1 MTSADD
7 TVTDPP
13 VKPKRNLP
21 RRGRWS
27 AEVAEAP
34 RRATEP
40 ARQTPKARAKPKQ
53 RRANPAGVLWSK
65 AAAAARSAEQL
76 LGAGDP
82 DGAAN
87 RAYYAAF
94 SAARAAL
101 ASVRASLASSKG
113 HATIVRRL
121 EKHLVQ
127 ERGLDHS
134 FGQPLFGR
142 LSHQRWVADYGDAGI
157 GMEPARAALGQVQGF
172 LAAVEPFVRK
182 AKP

>member
-1 MTSADD
+1 MSDD
-7 TVTDPP
+7 TTHDPP

-40 ARQTPKARAKPKQ
+40 ARQTAKAGAKPKQ
-53 RRANPAGVLWSK
+53 RRANPSGVLWSK
-65 AAAAARSAEQL
+65 AIAAARSAEQL
-76 LGAGDP
+76 LVSGDP

-94 SAARAAL
+94 SGARAAL
-101 ASVRASLASSKG
+101 AGVRASLAASKG
-113 HATIVRRL
+113 HATITRRL
-121 EKHLVQ
+121 EKHMVQ
-127 ERGLDHS
+127 ERGLDS
-134 FGQPLFGR
+134 ALGRPFFGALG
-142 LSHQRWVADYGDAGI
+142 HMRWVADYGDAGVDAAA
-157 GMEPARAALGQVQGF
+157 ARAKLGEVLAF
-172 LAAVEPFVRK
+172 LAAVEPFVKK